1 MDREQPIQGRS
12 CTRCREPVDEASL
25 QGYCA
30 THHAVWQRD
39 RWAAV
44 AWARWV
50 LRASNVVLL
59 DTETTG
65 LDQTAEVV
73 EIALLTPRGEVL
85 VDSLIR
91 PVGPIPAAATA
102 IHQLDDDAVAH
113 APAWAELYPRIAR
126 LLHRRFVVVY
136 NAAYDRRMLEHSCV
150 RAAVPSLRPA
160 DWHCAML
167 EYARFTGVWNVAKN
181 DYRWHKLQD
190 GDHTALGDCRATL
203 AAIEWMAEAE

>member
-1 MDREQPIQGRS
+1 MDRDRPIHGQT
-12 CTRCREPVDEASL
+12 CPRCVEGADRASL

-65 LDQTAEVV
+65 LDHTAEVV
-73 EIALLTPRGEVL
+73 EIALLTRRGEVL
-85 VDSLIR
+85 FDSLIR

-102 IHQLDDDAVAH
+102 IHHLDDAAVAH
-113 APAWAELYPRIAR
+113 APMWAELYPRIAG

-136 NAAYDRRMLEHSCV
+136 NAAYDRRMLEQSCV
-150 RAAVPSLRPA
+150 RAAVPSLRPFKGRYVVGSHEPTLDGLAYGRQQLA
-160 DWHCAML
+160 DHWTMAP
-167 EYARFTGVWNVAKN
+167 AAN
-181 DYRWHKLQD
+181 DR
-190 GDHTALGDCRATL
+190 
-203 AAIEWMAEAE
+203 MAVV